1 MWGAEQNSDSES
13 VQTKYYNWTSWNCN
27 ETTFGYNYYGTTTM
41 INVATYNRMSDTDFR
56 KLSYVAPEGSALSGQ
71 EKFVDDYFKTKLTE
85 YCALKFRPA
94 SGAYSDYTVGAA
106 SAYPLMRIEE
116 MYFIEAEAAA
126 HVSAGYGSSLLT
138 SFMKNYRD
146 PNYKCTVS
154 SPDDVIEEIIFQK
167 RVELWGEGQ
176 SYFDIKRLNY
186 SVTRNYDGTNFS
198 GDRLIN
204 TNGRPAW
211 MNFVMLRFE
220 GDNNAA
226 VTDWNN
232 PDTDN
237 CY

>member
-1 MWGAEQNSDSES
+1 MQN
-13 VQTKYYNWTSWNCN
+13 
-27 ETTFGYNYYGTTTM
+27 F
-41 INVATYNRMSDTDFR
+41 
-56 KLSYVAPEGSALSGQ
+56 
-71 EKFVDDYFKTKLTE
+71 
-85 YCALKFRPA
+85 
-94 SGAYSDYTVGAA
+94 
-106 SAYPLMRIEE
+106 
-116 MYFIEAEAAA
+116 
-126 HVSAGYGSSLLT
+126 
-138 SFMKNYRD
+138 RD
-146 PNYKCTVS
+146 PNYTCNVS

-237 CY
+237 CYK